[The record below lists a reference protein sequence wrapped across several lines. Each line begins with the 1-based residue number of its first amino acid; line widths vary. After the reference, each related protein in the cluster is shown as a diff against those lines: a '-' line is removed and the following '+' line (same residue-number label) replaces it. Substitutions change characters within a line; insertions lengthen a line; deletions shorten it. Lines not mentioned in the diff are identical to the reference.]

1 MPMIGS
7 TDRARALGRAFERH
21 YGHEPRLV
29 ARAPGRVNLIG
40 DHTDYNGGF
49 VFPAAIDL
57 ETLVAARPGH
67 EDIAVWSVQFEQS
80 DAFGPPPARIEHHGG
95 WQGYVRGVV
104 SVAAEAGL
112 PVAPCELMIAGDVP
126 LGSGLSS
133 SAALEVAVLEALD
146 ALFGWRL
153 PPVRLAL
160 LAQRA
165 ENTFVG
171 VACGVMDPMV
181 SALGKRDHALFI
193 DCRSLETEAVPL
205 HLEAIGVQIAVLD
218 SGVPRTLATAGYN
231 QRRQEC
237 EEGLAVLATHLDRP
251 LGSLRDVDRRE
262 FEALRVELPPLLGA
276 RLGHVFSEND
286 RVLLARRA
294 LATGDVTTFGRL
306 MNESHASLRD
316 DYEVSCAEL
325 DTLVEL
331 CGSEPGVLGARL
343 TGAGFGGSAVALATA
358 AADLDRALARYQE
371 QTGRPARMWRLAA
384 ADGAALLPLD

>member
-1 MPMIGS
+1 MPTTRS
-7 TDRARALGRAFERH
+7 TDRAQALTGAFERH
-21 YGHEPRLV
+21 FGQKPQLV

-57 ETLVAARPGH
+57 ETQVAARLGL
-67 EDIAVWSVQFEQS
+67 EDVAVWSVQFDES
-80 DAFGPPPARIEHHGG
+80 DAFGAPPGSGLEPRGG
-95 WQGYVRGVV
+95 WRDYVRGVV
-104 SVAAEAGL
+104 RVAAEDGL
-112 PVAPCELMIAGDVP
+112 PVAPCQLMIDGDVP

-146 ALFGWRL
+146 ALFDWRL
-153 PPVRLAL
+153 APVRLAL

-171 VACGVMDPMV
+171 VACGVMDQMV
-181 SALGKRDHALFI
+181 SALGKRDHALLI

-231 QRRQEC
+231 RRRQEC
-237 EEGLAVLATHLDRP
+237 EEGLALLATRLGRQ
-251 LGSLRDVDRRE
+251 LGSLRDVDRQE
-262 FEALRVELPPLLGA
+262 FEALREELPPRIRA
-276 RLGHVFSEND
+276 RLTHVFGEND
-286 RVLLARRA
+286 RVLRARQA
-294 LATGDVTTFGRL
+294 LATGDVATFGSL
-306 MNESHASLRD
+306 MSDSHASLRD

-325 DTLVEL
+325 DTLVAL
-331 CGSEPGVLGARL
+331 CDAEPGILGARL

-358 AADLDRALARYQE
+358 GADLDRTLARYRE
-371 QTGRPARMWRLAA
+371 ATGRPARMWRLAA
-384 ADGAALLPLD
+384 AEGASILAP